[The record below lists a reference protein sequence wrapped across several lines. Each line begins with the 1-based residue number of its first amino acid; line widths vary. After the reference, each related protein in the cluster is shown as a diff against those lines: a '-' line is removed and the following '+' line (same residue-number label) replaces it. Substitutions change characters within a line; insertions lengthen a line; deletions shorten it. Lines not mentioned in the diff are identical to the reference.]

1 MYPRSKIICIW
12 GKYRDLAYFYK
23 SKNNDIIIIDDE
35 LKDELKK
42 QILVVKKSQDK
53 ISECMEKR
61 TFTNKLDLK
70 YLKTESEENR

>member
-1 MYPRSKIICIW
+1 MLTK
-12 GKYRDLAYFYK
+12 LM
-23 SKNNDIIIIDDE
+23 NDQKLSADE
-35 LKDELKK
+35 VD
-42 QILVVKKSQDK
+42 QIKKSQDK